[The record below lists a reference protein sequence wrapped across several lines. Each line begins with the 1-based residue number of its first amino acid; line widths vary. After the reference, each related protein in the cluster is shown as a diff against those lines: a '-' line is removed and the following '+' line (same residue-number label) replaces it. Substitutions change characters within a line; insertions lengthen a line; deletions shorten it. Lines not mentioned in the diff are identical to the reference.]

1 MHDTSET
8 WMFLFQVNIPMT
20 FDERKRMRRER
31 MGLKRQ
37 SEGNIEFKS
46 VSKWD
51 AFHSSE
57 EV

>member
-1 MHDTSET
+1 
-8 WMFLFQVNIPMT
+8 MFLFQVNIPMT